1 MKTKTLTVST
11 MAAISCAVSCS
22 CSSPAQ
28 IQRMPVASQRIGT
41 SDILSNQVFA
51 AVNNYRNDRNKGSL
65 RRDAGLDRLA
75 RGHAEFLM
83 RNRGKHGSNTSDA
96 NHRGFGGRAE
106 TARMTMGFG
115 QVAENVVC
123 CRGGNAATLV
133 RLWSESR
140 SHQRAMVS
148 PYQYTGIGTVVDRD
162 GMVFSVEM
170 FGNVSNWTNS
180 GNFQTGRF

>member
-11 MAAISCAVSCS
+11 LAAISCAVSCS
-22 CSSPAQ
+22 SPAR
-28 IQRMPVASQRIGT
+28 IQRMPVAAQRTGT
-41 SDILSNQVFA
+41 SDLLSNQVFA
-51 AVNNYRNDRNKGSL
+51 AVNNYRHDRNKPGL

-75 RGHAEFLM
+75 RGHAEFLL
-83 RNRGKHGSNTSDA
+83 RNRGKHGPNGSDA
-96 NHRGFGGRAE
+96 NHKGFGQRTQ

-115 QVAENVVC
+115 EVAENVVC

-170 FGNVSNWTNS
+170 FGNMSNWTNS

>member
-1 MKTKTLTVST
+1 MKTKTLTVSVL
-11 MAAISCAVSCS
+11 AAISCAVSCS
-22 CSSPAQ
+22 PPAPV
-28 IQRMPVASQRIGT
+28 QRMKVASQLTRPGD
-41 SDILSNQVFA
+41 SLSNQVFT
-51 AVNNYRNDRNKGSL
+51 AVNNYRQDRNKPGL

-75 RGHAEFLM
+75 RGHAEFLL

-106 TARMTMGFG
+106 TARITMGFG

-123 CRGGNAATLV
+123 CRSGSAATLV
-133 RLWSESR
+133 RLWSESK

-170 FGNVSNWTNS
+170 FGNMSSWNNG